1 MVQPVSGSRQVLEA
15 AMQAEL
21 PSCASSV
28 SFPSIFFHQPSPF
41 PFVSHPS
48 SLCAARE
55 NRRRAKLPSCFS
67 VYFPPLQSRTFRP
80 LPSPTQNK
88 AIPLT
93 SRCLHT
99 ISPFRLI
106 LDAVTQGTAEK
117 TYSSVWLVL
126 QLGDQDVWLGNESD
140 PPRSHS
146 PAASASSASRF
157 PSSLFAHRIRTS

>member
-28 SFPSIFFHQPSPF
+28 SFPSIFFHQPSSSPF
-41 PFVSHPS
+41 PSAPS
-48 SLCAARE
+48 SL
-55 NRRRAKLPSCFS
+55 
-67 VYFPPLQSRTFRP
+67 FPPHGRIAVVPSFFLRASPSTF
-80 LPSPTQNK
+80 LPYSLERSVFYRVQPKTR
-88 AIPLT
+88 LLHYS

-99 ISPFRLI
+99 VSPYI
-106 LDAVTQGTAEK
+106 LYAVTWGTAEK
-117 TYSSVWLVL
+117 TYRSVWLVL

-140 PPRSHS
+140 PARSHS

-157 PSSLFAHRIRTS
+157 PSQSLRA